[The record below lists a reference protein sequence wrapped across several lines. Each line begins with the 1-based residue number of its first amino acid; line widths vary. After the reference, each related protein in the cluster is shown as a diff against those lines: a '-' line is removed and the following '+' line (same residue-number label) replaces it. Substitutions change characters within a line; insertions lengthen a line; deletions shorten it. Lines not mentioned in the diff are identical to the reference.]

1 MKIIKEN
8 VSNYMLC
15 SRDGFY
21 GSMRCEAGDAD
32 IGNNA
37 DRSNSRNRRIV
48 CMQFFIPILFVT
60 ESLPHQM
67 PSVGRCPNAACY
79 GVCRGG

>member
-37 DRSNSRNRRIV
+37 DRSNSRNRR
-48 CMQFFIPILFVT
+48 T
-60 ESLPHQM
+60 GSK
-67 PSVGRCPNAACY
+67 
-79 GVCRGG
+79 GGGM

>member
-8 VSNYMLC
+8 VSNYMLS

-37 DRSNSRNRRIV
+37 DRSDNADRSNSRNRR
-48 CMQFFIPILFVT
+48 T
-60 ESLPHQM
+60 GSK
-67 PSVGRCPNAACY
+67 
-79 GVCRGG
+79 GGGM